1 MFNKLIK
8 YIVYLLSLLIIVAL
22 IAVIYGIYIKISH
35 KASKNFNKVTSLSL
49 IIDQEIKNIQVID
62 NNRILI
68 TISND
73 DKIQGIIFDI
83 NKQEIVQRIKK

>member
-1 MFNKLIK
+1 M
-8 YIVYLLSLLIIVAL
+8 VAL
-22 IAVIYGIYIKISH
+22 FALIYGIYIKISP
-35 KASKNFNKVTSLSL
+35 KASKNFDKVTSLSL
-49 IIDQEIKNIQVID
+49 TEDYEIINMQVID

-68 TISND
+68 TISNG

>member
-22 IAVIYGIYIKISH
+22 IAVIYGIYIKISP